1 MSGMK
6 SEVGSGP
13 FAGVS
18 ILETADRIRKR
29 EITALEVTEQA
40 LAAAHENGTK
50 LNCFVTIDDAGALQ
64 AARLA
69 DRELESRL
77 DRGPLHGIPVGV
89 KDVLATSGLATTM
102 GSRHFADHIPMV
114 DADVV
119 ISLRRSGAV
128 ILGKTQSHEFAYGPT
143 GDRTATGPVHNPHD
157 QSRMAGG
164 SSAGS
169 GAAVAAGI
177 VPVALGT
184 DTGGSVRI
192 PAALCGAVGLR
203 PTQGALSARGV
214 FPLSPSMDTVGPMAG
229 NVLDTAVAWW
239 ALSSRPDANGVGGL
253 EWNER
258 FIPRPER
265 AKSLRF
271 ARVTCDLLRRTA
283 TELMDSAETA
293 LEALARS
300 GANVATL
307 SIPEIDACW
316 DPYVAI
322 QSAEAFAIHS
332 KRVDDSPEL
341 FDPEVLD
348 RLRIAADVKGW
359 TYVQALE
366 DRHLLQAATL
376 ERTFSADILV
386 MPTVP
391 IEAPAIGQRRLSPD
405 SHWASPREALLSM
418 TAPWSVLGFPAISV
432 PVFTPWADMPHSIQ
446 LVGKPGHETQLLDA
460 ASLLE
465 VSLQKKAIA
474 GV

>member
-1 MSGMK
+1 MSDMK
-6 SEVGSGP
+6 SEAGSGP
-13 FAGVS
+13 FGGLS
-18 ILETADRIRKR
+18 ILEIADRIRKR
-29 EITALEVTEQA
+29 KITALEVTEQA
-40 LAAAHENGTK
+40 LTAAHENGTK
-50 LNCFVTIDDAGALQ
+50 LNCFVTIDDEGALR

-69 DRELESRL
+69 DRELDSGL

-89 KDVLATSGLATTM
+89 KDVIATSGLATTM
-102 GSRHFADHIPMV
+102 GSRHFANHVPMV

-143 GDRTATGPVHNPHD
+143 GDRTATGPVRNPHD
-157 QSRMAGG
+157 NSRMSGG

-177 VPVALGT
+177 VPIALGT

-214 FPLSPSMDTVGPMAG
+214 FPLSPSMDTVGPMG
-229 NVLDTAVAWW
+229 GSVLDTAIAWW
-239 ALSSRPDANGVGGL
+239 ALSSRPGTNGVGGL

-265 AKSLRF
+265 AKNLRF
-271 ARVTCDLLRRTA
+271 ARVTSDLLRRTA
-283 TELMDSAETA
+283 SELINSAETV
-293 LEALARS
+293 LEELSRS
-300 GANVATL
+300 GAHVATL
-307 SIPEIDACW
+307 PVPEIDACW

-341 FDPEVLD
+341 FDSEVLE
-348 RLRIAADVKGW
+348 RLRIAAEVKGW

-366 DRHLLQAATL
+366 KRRLLRVATL
-376 ERTFSADILV
+376 ERTFSSDILV

-391 IEAPAIGQRRLSPD
+391 IEAPAIGQRRLPPD
-405 SHWASPREALLSM
+405 SGWANPREALLSM
-418 TAPWSVLGFPAISV
+418 TAPWSVLGFPAISI
-432 PVFTPWADMPHSIQ
+432 PVFSPCTDMPHSIQ

-460 ASLLE
+460 AALLE
-465 VSLQKKAIA
+465 VRLREKALTGA
-474 GV
+474 